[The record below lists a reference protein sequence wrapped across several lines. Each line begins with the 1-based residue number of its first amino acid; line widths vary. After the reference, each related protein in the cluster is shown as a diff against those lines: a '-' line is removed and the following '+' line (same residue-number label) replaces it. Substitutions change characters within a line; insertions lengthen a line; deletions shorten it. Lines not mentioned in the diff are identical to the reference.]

1 MINSAP
7 HKQALEVG
15 IQRNLGDVFYRQ
27 EIIEKTPIRH
37 GLKRMC
43 RNDRKYVEY
52 KFNSVYYLPMKERP
66 FTDFPQLLTLQ
77 EKSGIKRIGKAY
89 LTNNACEEFTDY
101 IAEVTKDSLKTDIA
115 NANYCAC
122 LNNGSTNSSVIEQE
136 VVYLF
141 FLCEDTPTVKYFSVE

>member
-1 MINSAP
+1 
-7 HKQALEVG
+7 
-15 IQRNLGDVFYRQ
+15 
-27 EIIEKTPIRH
+27 
-37 GLKRMC
+37 MC

-77 EKSGIKRIGKAY
+77 EKSGIKRIGKTY
-89 LTNNACEEFTDY
+89 LTNNPCEEFTDY

-115 NANYCAC
+115 NANYCTC

-141 FLCEDTPTVKYFSVE
+141 FLCEDTPTVKYFSVESVKTGEATRITESIETEFNQFGITYTQIECQA